1 MRRNYIFI
9 GQKVIQLVIN
19 NPFKAENGTPFFFP
33 PVARAPRRACSQ
45 AIAERR
51 KRLEVI
57 V

>member
-19 NPFKAENGTPFFFP
+19 NPFKAENGTPFFSP
-33 PVARAPRRACSQ
+33 PVARASRRACSQ

-51 KRLEVI
+51 NDSK
-57 V
+57 